1 MKVISVLLDENFR
14 VYGVLALDY
23 ECIWVKSWKLKL
35 VGLDEV
41 WVNRKFKDLDYICRQ
56 MNKFNGTMTL
66 RWNVWLRNQVTVGWL
81 IWCRW

>member
-1 MKVISVLLDENFR
+1 MEVISALLDENFR

-41 WVNRKFKDLDYICRQ
+41 WVNRKFEDLDYTCRK
-56 MNKFNGTMTL
+56 MNKLDGIIDIEMK
-66 RWNVWLRNQVTVGWL
+66 GM
-81 IWCRW
+81 IEESS

>member
-41 WVNRKFKDLDYICRQ
+41 WVNRKFKDLDYICRK
-56 MNKFNGTMTL
+56 MNKFDGIIDIEMKGMIEES
-66 RWNVWLRNQVTVGWL
+66 RWLSVTCYGRV
-81 IWCRW
+81 

>member
-1 MKVISVLLDENFR
+1 MKVISALLDENFR

-41 WVNRKFKDLDYICRQ
+41 WVNRKFEDLDYKCGH
-56 MNKFNGTMTL
+56 MNKFIGIIEIEMKE
-66 RWNVWLRNQVTVGWL
+66 WLRNYVDWV
-81 IWCRW
+81 

>member
-1 MKVISVLLDENFR
+1 MKVISALLDENFR

-41 WVNRKFKDLDYICRQ
+41 WVNRKFEDLDYTCRK
-56 MNKFNGTMTL
+56 MNKLDGIIDIEMK
-66 RWNVWLRNQVTVGWL
+66 GM
-81 IWCRW
+81 IEESS

>member
-1 MKVISVLLDENFR
+1 MEVISALLDENFR

-41 WVNRKFKDLDYICRQ
+41 WVNRKFEDLDYKC
-56 MNKFNGTMTL
+56 G
-66 RWNVWLRNQVTVGWL
+66 
-81 IWCRW
+81 